1 MKIKIPQIRII
12 PTETGFVRGQRD
24 VAFDLNTKNAGE
36 FGSQKIDNSFL
47 QNQSAFYMKLDD
59 YDLYTL
65 SSYTNRSHSWITPFV
80 RSGKIP
86 GIQELKMVV
95 QDGLLA
101 PLFFQIKKMA
111 DQKVKL
117 FGKKSLNNE
126 MFSNKNHREYVRNMF
141 TDSNTPLGTRY
152 IAYQM
157 LLRGNDFSDRTM
169 KMALNTYTK
178 DLLRIMKSSPK
189 TTGNMTVFR
198 GVLTDTLGDKKKTF
212 SSKEFISTSLS
223 MEIAGEYSES
233 KNGKGRLQ
241 RIFVPKGSNVLALCI
256 VNPFGGGEGEL
267 EFLLP
272 PGKYNVISKGN
283 IRDLKGMKVTTNNI
297 RKL

>member
-12 PTETGFVRGQRD
+12 PAETGFVRGQRD
-24 VAFDLNTKNAGE
+24 VAFEMNTKNAGE
-36 FGSQKIDNSFL
+36 FGSQKIDSSFL
-47 QNQSAFYMKLDD
+47 QTQSAFYMKLDD

-65 SSYTNRSHSWITPFV
+65 SSYTNRSHQWISPFV

-86 GIQELKMVV
+86 GIAELKMVV

-111 DQKVKL
+111 DQKVNL
-117 FGKKSLNNE
+117 FGKKSLSKE
-126 MFSNKNHREYVRNMF
+126 MFSDKDHREYVRNMF

-157 LLRGNDFSDRTM
+157 LLRSNDFSNRIM
-169 KMALNTYTK
+169 KMALTTYVK

-189 TTGNMTVFR
+189 TAGNMTVFR
-198 GVLTDTLGDKKKTF
+198 GVLTNTLGDKKTF
-212 SSKEFISTSLS
+212 SSKEFVSTSLS
-223 MEIAGEYSES
+223 MEIAGAYSES

-241 RIFVPKGSNVLALCI
+241 RVVVPRGSNVLALCI
-256 VNPFGGGEGEL
+256 VNPFGDSGEL
-267 EFLLP
+267 EVLLP

-283 IRDLKGMKVTTNNI
+283 IRELKGMKVTTNNI
-297 RKL
+297 KKI

>member
-24 VAFDLNTKNAGE
+24 LIFDLNTKNAGE

-65 SSYTNRSHSWITPFV
+65 SSYTNRSHQWFTGFV

-111 DQKVKL
+111 GQKVKL
-117 FGKKSLNNE
+117 FGKKSLSKE
-126 MFSNKNHREYVRNMF
+126 MFSDKNHREYVRSMF
-141 TDSNTPLGTRY
+141 TDPNTPLGTTY
-152 IAYQM
+152 TAYQM

-169 KMALNTYTK
+169 KMALTTYVK
-178 DLLRIMKSSPK
+178 DLTRILKSSPK
-189 TTGNMTVFR
+189 TTENMTVFR
-198 GVLTDTLGDKKKTF
+198 GVLTNTLGDKKTF
-212 SSKEFISTSLS
+212 SSKEFVSTSLA
-223 MEIAGEYSES
+223 MEIAGAYSET

-241 RIFVPKGSNVLALCI
+241 RIFVPKGSNTLALCI

-267 EFLLP
+267 EVLLP
-272 PGKYNVISKGN
+272 PGKYEVISKGN
-283 IRDLKGMKVTTNNI
+283 IRNLKGMRITTNNI

>member
-12 PTETGFVRGQRD
+12 PTESGFVRGQRD
-24 VAFDLNTKNAGE
+24 VAFDLNTKNARE

-47 QNQSAFYMKLDD
+47 QTQSAFYMKLDD

-65 SSYTNRSHSWITPFV
+65 SSYTNRSHQWITPFV
-80 RSGKIP
+80 RSGKLP

-117 FGKKSLNNE
+117 FGKKSLSKE
-126 MFSNKNHREYVRNMF
+126 MFSDKNHREYVRNMF

-152 IAYQM
+152 TAYQM

-189 TTGNMTVFR
+189 TAGDMTVFR
-198 GVLTDTLGDKKKTF
+198 GVLTNTLGDKKTF
-212 SSKEFISTSLS
+212 SSKEFVSTSLS
-223 MEIAGEYSES
+223 MEIAGAYSES

-241 RIFVPKGSNVLALCI
+241 RVMVPRGSNVLALCI
-256 VNPFGGGEGEL
+256 VNPFGDSGEL
-267 EFLLP
+267 EVLLS
-272 PGKYNVISKGN
+272 PGKYEVISKD
-283 IRDLKGMKVTTNNI
+283 ITRDLKGMKITTNNI
-297 RKL
+297 RKM

>member
-12 PTETGFVRGQRD
+12 PTESGFVRGQRD

-36 FGSQKIDNSFL
+36 FGSQKLDNSFL
-47 QNQSAFYMKLDD
+47 QSQSAFYMKLDD

-65 SSYTNRSHSWITPFV
+65 SSYTNRSHSWISPFV

-86 GIQELKMVV
+86 GAAELKMVV

-117 FGKKSLNNE
+117 FGKKSLSQE
-126 MFSNKNHREYVRNMF
+126 MFSNKDHREYVRNMF
-141 TDSNTPLGTRY
+141 IDSNTPLGTKY
-152 IAYQM
+152 TAYQM

-189 TTGNMTVFR
+189 TAGDMTVFR
-198 GVLTDTLGDKKKTF
+198 GVLTNTLGDKKTF

-223 MEIAGEYSES
+223 MEIAGAYSES

-241 RIFVPKGSNVLALCI
+241 RIVVPRGSNVLALCI

-267 EFLLP
+267 EVLLP
-272 PGKYNVISKGN
+272 PGKYEVLSKG
-283 IRDLKGMKVTTNNI
+283 ITRDLKGMRITTNNI
-297 RKL
+297 KKI

>member
-24 VAFDLNTKNAGE
+24 VAFDLNTKNTGE

-47 QNQSAFYMKLDD
+47 QTQSAFYMKLDD

-65 SSYTNRSHSWITPFV
+65 SSYTNRSHSWISPFV

-86 GIQELKMVV
+86 GTVELKMVV

-117 FGKKSLNNE
+117 FGKKSLSKE
-126 MFSNKNHREYVRNMF
+126 MFSDKNHREYVRNMF
-141 TDSNTPLGTRY
+141 TDSNTPLETRY
-152 IAYQM
+152 LAYQM

-169 KMALNTYTK
+169 KMALNVYLK
-178 DLLRIMKSSPK
+178 DLTRIMKSSPK
-189 TTGNMTVFR
+189 TTENMTVFR
-198 GVLTDTLGDKKKTF
+198 GVLINTLGDKKTF
-212 SSKEFISTSLS
+212 ATKEFVSTSLS

-256 VNPFGGGEGEL
+256 VNPFGDSGEL
-267 EFLLP
+267 EVLLS
-272 PGKYNVISKGN
+272 PGKYNVVSKG
-283 IRDLKGMKVTTNNI
+283 ITRELKGMKVTTNNI
-297 RKL
+297 RKV

>member
-12 PTETGFVRGQRD
+12 PTESGFVRGQRD

-36 FGSQKIDNSFL
+36 FGSQKLDNSFL
-47 QNQSAFYMKLDD
+47 QSQSAFYMKLDD

-65 SSYTNRSHSWITPFV
+65 SSYTNRSHSWISPFV

-86 GIQELKMVV
+86 GAAELKMVV

-117 FGKKSLNNE
+117 FGKKSLSQE
-126 MFSNKNHREYVRNMF
+126 MFSNKDHREYVRNMF
-141 TDSNTPLGTRY
+141 IDSNTPLGTKY
-152 IAYQM
+152 TAYQM

-189 TTGNMTVFR
+189 TAGDMTVFR
-198 GVLTDTLGDKKKTF
+198 GVLTNTLGDKKTF

-223 MEIAGEYSES
+223 MEIAGAYSES

-241 RIFVPKGSNVLALCI
+241 RVVVPRGSNVLALCI
-256 VNPFGGGEGEL
+256 VNPFGDSGEL
-267 EFLLP
+267 EVLLS
-272 PGKYNVISKGN
+272 PGKYNVISKG
-283 IRDLKGMKVTTNNI
+283 ITRDLKGMKVTTNNI

>member
-24 VAFDLNTKNAGE
+24 VAFEMNTKNPGE
-36 FGSQKIDNSFL
+36 FGSQKINNSFL
-47 QNQSAFYMKLDD
+47 QTQSAFYMKLDD

-65 SSYTNRSHSWITPFV
+65 TTYTNRSHQWISAFM
-80 RSGKIP
+80 RSGKLP
-86 GIQELKMVV
+86 GIRELKMIV
-95 QDGLLA
+95 QDGLLT

-111 DQKVKL
+111 DQQIKL
-117 FGKKSLNNE
+117 FGKKSLSKE
-126 MFSNKNHREYVRNMF
+126 MFSDQDHRKYVRNMF

-169 KMALNTYTK
+169 KMALTVYAK
-178 DLLRIMKSSPK
+178 DLVRILKSSPR
-189 TTGNMTVFR
+189 TTEDMTVFR
-198 GVLTDTLGDKKKTF
+198 GVLTDTLGDKKTF

-223 MEIAGEYSES
+223 MEIAGAYSES
-233 KNGKGRLQ
+233 KSGKGRLQ
-241 RIFVPKGSNVLALCI
+241 RIVVPKGSNVLVLCI
-256 VNPFGGGEGEL
+256 VNPFGSEGEL
-267 EFLLP
+267 EVLLP
-272 PGKYNVISKGN
+272 PGKYEVISKD
-283 IRDLKGMKVTTNNI
+283 ITREFKTMKVTTNNI

>member
-24 VAFDLNTKNAGE
+24 VSFEMNIKTPEN
-36 FGSQKIDNSFL
+36 FGSHKLDNSFL
-47 QNQSAFYMKLDD
+47 QSQSAFYMKLDD

-65 SSYTNRSHSWITPFV
+65 SSYTNRSHQWITPFV

-117 FGKKSLNNE
+117 FGKKSLAKE
-126 MFSNKNHREYVRNMF
+126 MFSDKNHREYVRNMF
-141 TDSNTPLGTRY
+141 TDPSTPLGTRY
-152 IAYQM
+152 TAYQM

-189 TTGNMTVFR
+189 TAGNMTVFR
-198 GVLTDTLGDKKKTF
+198 GVLTNTLGDKKTF
-212 SSKEFISTSLS
+212 SSKEFVSTSLS
-223 MEIAGEYSES
+223 MEIAGAYSES

-241 RIFVPKGSNVLALCI
+241 RVVVPRGSNVLALCI
-256 VNPFGGGEGEL
+256 VNPFGESGEL
-267 EFLLP
+267 EVLLS
-272 PGKYNVISKGN
+272 PGKYNVISKG
-283 IRDLKGMKVTTNNI
+283 ITRDLKGMKITTNNI

>member
-24 VAFDLNTKNAGE
+24 VAFDLNTKNTGE

-47 QNQSAFYMKLDD
+47 QTQSAFYMKLDD

-65 SSYTNRSHSWITPFV
+65 SSYTNRSHSWISPFV

-86 GIQELKMVV
+86 GTAELKMVV

-117 FGKKSLNNE
+117 FGKKSLSKE
-126 MFSNKNHREYVRNMF
+126 MFSDKNHREYVRNMF
-141 TDSNTPLGTRY
+141 TDSNTPLETRY
-152 IAYQM
+152 LAYQM

-169 KMALNTYTK
+169 KMALNTYAK

-189 TTGNMTVFR
+189 TAGDMTVFR
-198 GVLTDTLGDKKKTF
+198 GVLTNTLGDKKTF

-256 VNPFGGGEGEL
+256 VNPFGDSGEL
-267 EFLLP
+267 EVLLS
-272 PGKYNVISKGN
+272 PGKYNVVSKG
-283 IRDLKGMKVTTNNI
+283 ITRELKGMKVTTNNI
-297 RKL
+297 RKV

>member
-24 VAFDLNTKNAGE
+24 VAFEMNTKNAGE
-36 FGSQKIDNSFL
+36 FGSQKIDSSFL
-47 QNQSAFYMKLDD
+47 QTQSAFYMKLDD

-65 SSYTNRSHSWITPFV
+65 SSYTNRSHQWVTPFV

-86 GIQELKMVV
+86 GTAELKMVV

-101 PLFFQIKKMA
+101 PLFFQIKKMV

-117 FGKKSLNNE
+117 FGKKSLSKE
-126 MFSNKNHREYVRNMF
+126 MFSDKDHREYVRNMF

-152 IAYQM
+152 TAYQM

-169 KMALNTYTK
+169 KMALTTYAK

-189 TTGNMTVFR
+189 TAGDMTVFR
-198 GVLTDTLGDKKKTF
+198 GVLTNTLGDTKSF
-212 SSKEFISTSLS
+212 SSKEFVSTSLS
-223 MEIAGEYSES
+223 MEIAGAYSES

-241 RIFVPKGSNVLALCI
+241 RILVPKGSNILALCI
-256 VNPFGGGEGEL
+256 VNPFGDSGEL
-267 EFLLP
+267 EVLLS
-272 PGKYNVISKGN
+272 PGKYEVLSKD
-283 IRDLKGMKVTTNNI
+283 ITRDLKGMKITTNNI

>member
-24 VAFDLNTKNAGE
+24 VAFEMNTKNAGE

-65 SSYTNRSHSWITPFV
+65 SSYTNRSHQWVTPFI

-117 FGKKSLNNE
+117 FGKKSLSKE
-126 MFSNKNHREYVRNMF
+126 MFSDKNHREYVRSMF
-141 TDSNTPLGTRY
+141 TDPNTPLGNRY
-152 IAYQM
+152 KAYQM

-178 DLLRIMKSSPK
+178 DLARILKSSPK
-189 TTGNMTVFR
+189 TTENMTVFR
-198 GVLTDTLGDKKKTF
+198 GVLIDTLGDKKTF
-212 SSKEFISTSLS
+212 TTKEFISTSLS
-223 MEIAGEYSES
+223 MEIAGAYSET

-241 RIFVPKGSNVLALCI
+241 RIFVPKGSNTLALCI

-267 EFLLP
+267 EVLLP
-272 PGKYNVISKGN
+272 PGKYEVISKGN
-283 IRDLKGMKVTTNNI
+283 IRNLKGMRITTNNI

>member
-24 VAFDLNTKNAGE
+24 VAFDLNTKNTGE

-47 QNQSAFYMKLDD
+47 QTQSAFYMKLDD

-65 SSYTNRSHSWITPFV
+65 SSYTNRSHSWISPFV

-86 GIQELKMVV
+86 GTAELKMVV

-117 FGKKSLNNE
+117 FGKKSLSQE
-126 MFSNKNHREYVRNMF
+126 MFSNKDHREYVRNMF
-141 TDSNTPLGTRY
+141 IDSNTPLGTKY
-152 IAYQM
+152 TAYQM

-189 TTGNMTVFR
+189 TAGDMTVFR
-198 GVLTDTLGDKKKTF
+198 GVLTNTLGDKKTF

-223 MEIAGEYSES
+223 MEIAGAYSES

-241 RIFVPKGSNVLALCI
+241 RVVVPRGSNVLALCI
-256 VNPFGGGEGEL
+256 VNPFGDSGEL
-267 EFLLP
+267 EVLLS
-272 PGKYNVISKGN
+272 PGKYNVISKG
-283 IRDLKGMKVTTNNI
+283 ITRDLKGMKVTTNNI

>member
-24 VAFDLNTKNAGE
+24 VAFDLNTKNTGE

-47 QNQSAFYMKLDD
+47 QTQSAFYMKLDD

-65 SSYTNRSHSWITPFV
+65 SSYTNRSHSWISPFV

-86 GIQELKMVV
+86 GTVELKMVV

-117 FGKKSLNNE
+117 FGKKSLSKE
-126 MFSNKNHREYVRNMF
+126 MFSDKNHREYVRNMF
-141 TDSNTPLGTRY
+141 TDSNTPLETRY
-152 IAYQM
+152 LAYQM

-198 GVLTDTLGDKKKTF
+198 GVLTDTLGDKKTF
-212 SSKEFISTSLS
+212 TTKEFISTSLS
-223 MEIAGEYSES
+223 MEIAGAYSES

-241 RIFVPKGSNVLALCI
+241 RIVVPKGSNILALCI
-256 VNPFGGGEGEL
+256 VNPFGDSGEL
-267 EFLLP
+267 EVLLP

-297 RKL
+297 RRL